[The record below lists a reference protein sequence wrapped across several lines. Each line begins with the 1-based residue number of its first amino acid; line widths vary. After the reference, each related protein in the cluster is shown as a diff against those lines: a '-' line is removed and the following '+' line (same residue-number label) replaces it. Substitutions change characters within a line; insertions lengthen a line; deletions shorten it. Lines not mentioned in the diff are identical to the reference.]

1 MNRRLHRSL
10 LAVFG
15 RMPRRMRVAT
25 IHALAPSFTVGTLCV
40 IEHEGGVLLVRHTY
54 RARWGIPGGLLAR
67 SEHPEDA
74 ARREVREEVG
84 IAITLL
90 GPPEAVV
97 EPRTRRVDLIFRATL
112 APGVDRG
119 AAHPVS
125 PEISEV
131 RWYPRNE
138 LPPLQVE
145 SAGAFMALGRRVM
158 PPT

>member
-10 LAVFG
+10 LVVYA
-15 RMPRRMRVAT
+15 RLPRRLRIAV
-25 IHALAPSFTVGTLCV
+25 IHAFAPSFSVGTLCV
-40 IEHEGGVLLVRHTY
+40 IEHDGEVLLVRHTY

-67 SEHPEDA
+67 SEHSEDA

-97 EPRTRRVDLIFRATL
+97 EPRTRRVDLIFRASL
-112 APGVDRG
+112 SPGVDRDSARPG
-119 AAHPVS
+119 S
-125 PEISEV
+125 PEIAEV
-131 RWYPRNE
+131 RWFPRNE

-145 SAGAFMALGRRVM
+145 SAGAFMALGRRSM
-158 PPT
+158 PPG